1 MVSCYGF
8 GHDGIGQRRRSE
20 GYYGCE
26 YVGSC
31 TADSLGE
38 HVGSCAANS
47 LGEYDGSRAADTLGQ
62 YNGPGATHT
71 LELIPGDPR

>member
-26 YVGSC
+26 YVISC
-31 TADSLGE
+31 
-38 HVGSCAANS
+38 
-47 LGEYDGSRAADTLGQ
+47 AADTLGE
-62 YNGPGATHT
+62 YLVPCAADSLDEYIIPGATHT
-71 LELIPGDPR
+71 LELVSGSSR

>member
-1 MVSCYGF
+1 VVSCSGF
-8 GHDGIGQRRRSE
+8 GHVGVGQRRRSQ
-20 GYYGCE
+20 GHCSRE

-47 LGEYDGSRAADTLGQ
+47 LGEYVGSCAADSLDE
-62 YNGPGATHT
+62 YIGPGATHA
-71 LELIPGDPR
+71 LELASGNSR